1 MTLHRRSLQLQQHS
15 LVSVAAINLLLLA
28 ILSQPVLADS
38 IFADGNLILVN
49 PLQSSVIFI
58 SIIVSSVALEF
69 IVGKVDFMTNKYLKV
84 ALSLFMEEVMVLGLV
99 EVCLLTARSAISNIG
114 PTMELEFNIVALTL
128 VFMALLYGII
138 SSALAVKLQSKGR
151 DWRNFEWGRLEADAQ
166 HSTVE
171 GLFKHGRTYFI
182 ILLRRSMRS
191 NQTIREIPAVA
202 FAVFLGRVERRYLR
216 VIFDITFLS
225 WGGLGLMVILNMCRS
240 LIVGT
245 DRLIWEVQ
253 SFILLVGY
261 GTATAS
267 AILAFMVSRRLKRF
281 LKDAIAA
288 HHVTDA
294 VVDARVT
301 QLPAD
306 GALAFGSFGATLQL
320 YKIFHLI
327 MMWYLAMYVVVEAK
341 LSYDGHGWYCILVA
355 VEALIPV
362 VVFYVRYPTSVFVPL
377 IAVALG
383 RHVNEDAIE
392 GLKRGCNVD
401 DSSSDDDDDIDE
413 DDRFEK
419 IAAAAG
425 ATQRMDSV
433 RVGPALSRPLPSS
446 SMATAINQQ
455 GGTIRLRHDN
465 DDERIPCDDEVD
477 DDFGTFHDGVPED
490 QAPPPGE
497 PPRVMGVP
505 PTNAMQKRKWNV
517 KKLEPVFL

>member
-1 MTLHRRSLQLQQHS
+1 MASRSVSLHLVRPSSL
-15 LVSVAAINLLLLA
+15 SVVVVLI
-28 ILSQPVLADS
+28 ILSLCSQPALADS

-49 PLQSSVIFI
+49 PLQSSVIFLC
-58 SIIVSSVALEF
+58 IIVSSVALEF

-84 ALSLFMEEVMVLGLV
+84 ALSLFMEEVMVIGFV
-99 EVCLLTARSAISNIG
+99 EVCLLTVRSAISNIG
-114 PTMELEFNIVALTL
+114 ETMELEFNVVALTL
-128 VFMALLYGII
+128 VFMALLFGII

-202 FAVFLGRVERRYLR
+202 FSVFLGRVEKKYLR
-216 VIFDITFLS
+216 VIFDITFMS
-225 WGGLGLMVILNMCRS
+225 WGGLGIMVILNMCRS

-245 DRLIWEVQ
+245 NQLIWEVQ
-253 SFILLVGY
+253 SFIVLVGY

-267 AILAFMVSRRLKRF
+267 AILAFIVSRRLKRF
-281 LKDAIAA
+281 LKEAITA
-288 HHVTDA
+288 HQAVDA

-306 GALAFGSFGATLQL
+306 GALAFNSFGATLQL
-320 YKIFHLI
+320 YKVFHLI

-392 GLKRGCNVD
+392 GLKKGCNLD
-401 DSSSDDDDDIDE
+401 DSSSEDDDIDE
-413 DDRFEK
+413 DERCEK

-425 ATQRMDSV
+425 ATQRMDAV
-433 RVGPALSRPLPSS
+433 RMGPAVSRPLPSS

-455 GGTIRLRHDN
+455 GGTIRLRHDD

-517 KKLEPVFL
+517 KTLEPVFL

>member
-1 MTLHRRSLQLQQHS
+1 MASRSVSLHLVRPSSL
-15 LVSVAAINLLLLA
+15 SVVVVLI
-28 ILSQPVLADS
+28 ILSLCSQPALADS
-38 IFADGNLILVN
+38 IFADALEILVN
-49 PLQSSVIFI
+49 PLQSSVIFLC
-58 SIIVSSVALEF
+58 IIVSSVALEF

-84 ALSLFMEEVMVLGLV
+84 ALSLFMEEVMVIGFV
-99 EVCLLTARSAISNIG
+99 EVCLLTVRSAISNIG
-114 PTMELEFNIVALTL
+114 ETMELEFNVVALTL
-128 VFMALLYGII
+128 VFMALLFGII

-171 GLFKHGRTYFI
+171 GLFNGVDLSLSARINSFGKCNRLLFWWDMEQP
-182 ILLRRSMRS
+182 LRRPFSHS
-191 NQTIREIPAVA
+191 
-202 FAVFLGRVERRYLR
+202 
-216 VIFDITFLS
+216 
-225 WGGLGLMVILNMCRS
+225 
-240 LIVGT
+240 
-245 DRLIWEVQ
+245 
-253 SFILLVGY
+253 
-261 GTATAS
+261 
-267 AILAFMVSRRLKRF
+267 SRRLKRF
-281 LKDAIAA
+281 LKEAITA
-288 HHVTDA
+288 HQAVDA

-306 GALAFGSFGATLQL
+306 GALAFNSFGATLQL
-320 YKIFHLI
+320 YKVFHLI

-392 GLKRGCNVD
+392 GLKKGCNLD
-401 DSSSDDDDDIDE
+401 DSSSEDDDIDE
-413 DDRFEK
+413 DERCEK

-425 ATQRMDSV
+425 ATQRMDAV
-433 RVGPALSRPLPSS
+433 RMGPAVSRPLPSS

-455 GGTIRLRHDN
+455 GGTIRLRHDD

-517 KKLEPVFL
+517 KTLEPVFL